1 MKGMKEYNPISLTV
15 YFLSVIFIVMFSM
28 NTFIFLLS
36 FLGALTS
43 YIILKGAKEKG
54 FMVLILLSFLTS
66 SLINPIVSHNGVTVL
81 FVVNDNPI
89 TLEAFL
95 YGISAGVMI
104 TSVLIMFRIYTELMT
119 SEKLLYLF
127 GGLSPKLALILSMSL
142 RYIPLFGRQIKK
154 VIMAQKASGQYNTE
168 SFGDRI
174 KSGARVF
181 SVMVTW
187 ALENGVIT
195 ADSMTARGYGA
206 MKRSRY
212 KSFRFDTADIVLIIL
227 SIALACVTVYCL
239 EATQT
244 LYYPKIVIE
253 MNGLKAYTG
262 LFSFGALV
270 FLPVIAEVKEMIK
283 WKYLKL
289 KI

>member
-1 MKGMKEYNPISLTV
+1 MKGLRDYNPIALTL

-36 FLGALTS
+36 FTGALI
-43 YIILKGAKEKG
+43 YHIILKGVREKG
-54 FMVLILLSFLTS
+54 FYALILLSFLVS
-66 SLINPIVSHNGVTVL
+66 SLINPLVSHNGVTVL

-95 YGISAGVMI
+95 YGISSGVMI
-104 TSVLIMFRIYTELMT
+104 ASVMILFRIYTELMT

-154 VIMAQKASGQYNTE
+154 VIMAQKVSGKYKTD

-187 ALENGVIT
+187 ALENGIIT
-195 ADSMTARGYGA
+195 ADSMAARGYGA
-206 MKRSRY
+206 GKRSRY
-212 KSFRFDTADIVLIIL
+212 KSFRFDTADIVLIAL
-227 SIALACVTVYCL
+227 SIALATVTVYCSGAI
-239 EATQT
+239 ETV
-244 LYYPKIVIE
+244 YYPTIKISITGVK
-253 MNGLKAYTG
+253 GVTG
-262 LFSFGALV
+262 LCSFGFLV
-270 FLPVIAEVKEMIK
+270 FLPVISEIKEAIK
-283 WKYLKL
+283 WKYLQL

>member
-1 MKGMKEYNPISLTV
+1 MKGLRDYNPIALTV
-15 YFLSVIFIVMFSM
+15 YFLSVLFIVMFSM

-36 FLGALTS
+36 FSGAIACYVMLA
-43 YIILKGAKEKG
+43 GVKEKG
-54 FMVLILLSFLTS
+54 FYALILLSFAAS

-95 YGISAGVMI
+95 YGISSGVMI
-104 TSVLIMFRIYTELMT
+104 TAVLVLFRTYTELMT

-154 VIMAQKASGQYNTE
+154 ITMAQKASGGYKTE
-168 SFGDRI
+168 SVGDKAR
-174 KSGARVF
+174 GGLRVF

-187 ALENGVIT
+187 ALENGIIT

-212 KSFRFDTADIVLIIL
+212 KTFRFDTADIILIVL
-227 SIALACVTVYCL
+227 SIALASITIYCS
-239 EATQT
+239 EAIQT
-244 LYYPKIVIE
+244 EYYPEIKIAIK
-253 MNGLKAYTG
+253 GLKAYMG
-262 LFSFGALV
+262 LFSYGALA

-283 WKYLKL
+283 WKYLQL

>member
-104 TSVLIMFRIYTELMT
+104 TAVMIIFRIYSELMT

-174 KSGARVF
+174 KSGVRVF

-187 ALENGVIT
+187 ALENGIIT

-212 KSFRFDTADIVLIIL
+212 KSFRFDTADIVLMIL

-239 EATQT
+239 EAMQT
-244 LYYPKIVIE
+244 LYYPEIEIE
-253 MNGLKAYTG
+253 MNGIKAYTG
-262 LFSFGALV
+262 LFSFGALA

>member
-212 KSFRFDTADIVLIIL
+212 KSFGSIL
-227 SIALACVTVYCL
+227 QML
-239 EATQT
+239 E
-244 LYYPKIVIE
+244 
-253 MNGLKAYTG
+253 
-262 LFSFGALV
+262 
-270 FLPVIAEVKEMIK
+270 
-283 WKYLKL
+283 
-289 KI
+289 

>member
-15 YFLSVIFIVMFSM
+15 YFLSVMFIVMFSM

-104 TSVLIMFRIYTELMT
+104 TAVMIMFRIYTELMT

-174 KSGARVF
+174 KSGVRVF

-187 ALENGVIT
+187 ALENGIIT

-244 LYYPKIVIE
+244 LYYPKVEIE
-253 MNGLKAYTG
+253 INGLKAYTG
-262 LFSFGALV
+262 LFSFGALA